1 MIVRV
6 VGRVLLPLALATVAH
21 TLGIDISLSLFC
33 VEFTST
39 IAAQATNVAGI
50 SLNSTGNGE
59 PLRVAGSFDIAFRF
73 CRPPPFLGRH
83 SSTLQI
89 LGHGASYT
97 SAYWSF
103 PYRPALYSYEARAV
117 AAGFSTLS
125 YDLLGA
131 GKSEMADPF
140 NEVQIPMNI
149 VIATAI
155 VQAAKAGTLARR
167 RHGVPAFKRVVYV
180 AHSMGSLILNGVLT
194 ASPHLVDAAVLTG
207 YSHMPTRIPTLA
219 DGDIQIAARTFPS
232 RFGHLSPGYTVI
244 QDRSMFY
251 GPNDTFDPR
260 VLEKDITTQNVV
272 SVGDAYTLP
281 FGVHP
286 APDFRGHV
294 FVLAGEFDA
303 GNCTPNCSN
312 IPHEHIYYPK
322 AASFA
327 WHVVP
332 RTGHVLNLHY
342 SAPHT
347 FSLILEWISS
357 KGF

>member
-1 MIVRV
+1 MSLSLAV
-6 VGRVLLPLALATVAH
+6 RVLLPLALATVVHA
-21 TLGIDISLSLFC
+21 LGIDVSLSLFC
-33 VEFTST
+33 VEFKSK
-39 IAAQATNVAGI
+39 ISAEATNVAGI
-50 SLNSTGNGE
+50 SLNSTGSGA

-83 SSTLQI
+83 ASTLQI

-97 SAYWSF
+97 SAYWNF
-103 PYRPALYSYEARAV
+103 PYRPALYSYEARAMSV
-117 AAGFSTLS
+117 GFGTLS

-140 NEVQIPMNI
+140 DEVQIPMN
-149 VIATAI
+149 VAIATAI
-155 VQAAKAGTLARR
+155 VQAVKAGTLAP
-167 RHGVPAFKRVVYV
+167 RHGLPAFKRVVYV

-207 YSHMPTRIPTLA
+207 YSHKPSRVPTLA
-219 DGDIQIAARTFPS
+219 DGDIQIASRTFPR
-232 RFGHLSPGYTVI
+232 RFGQLSPGYTVI
-244 QDRSMFY
+244 QDRTPFY

-260 VLEKDITTQNVV
+260 ALATDIATQDVV

-286 APDFRGHV
+286 APEFRGHI
-294 FVLAGEFDA
+294 FVLAGEFDV

-312 IPHEHIYYPK
+312 IPQERTYYPK

-347 FSLILEWISS
+347 FSLILEWIIS